1 MKYHFFLLFIL
12 FSVFGFSQ
20 KSNLDLKAVE
30 KSLKNS
36 DSPYNY
42 EKLIFKYKGYPK
54 SLDSIESQYLYYGRN
69 FRKDKVT
76 TSDDR
81 FKSLAEAFKQN
92 NFADC
97 IKQGKALYDKDPTN
111 LDILLILLRAYDSVK
126 DGSNFMHHLNQFRSL
141 TEGIKNSGDGKSEKT
156 AYIVNSVGDEY
167 ILLNI
172 LNIGQDYTRSSR
184 PAKDGMFDIWEK
196 EGQQLYIKILYW
208 ELTN

>member
-1 MKYHFFLLFIL
+1 MKYHFFLLFIM

-20 KSNLDLKAVE
+20 KSKIDLKAIE
-30 KSLKNS
+30 KSLTNP

-54 SLDSIESQYLYYGRN
+54 SLDSIEAQYLYYGRN
-69 FRKDKVT
+69 FRKDRIA
-76 TSDDR
+76 TSDDS

-126 DGSNFMHHLNQFRSL
+126 DGNNFMHHLNQFRSL
-141 TEGIKNSGDGKSEKT
+141 TEGIKSSGDGKSEKT

-172 LNIGQDYTRSSR
+172 LNIGQDYTRSSK
-184 PAKDGMFDIWEK
+184 PSKNGLFDIWEK
-196 EGQQLYIKILYW
+196 DGRQIYIKILFLD
-208 ELTN
+208 LTN

>member
-1 MKYHFFLLFIL
+1 MRYHFFLLFIL

-20 KSNLDLKAVE
+20 KSKVDFKAIE
-30 KSLKNS
+30 KSLKKT

-69 FRKDKVT
+69 FRNDKIT

-81 FKSLAEAFKQN
+81 FKTLAEAFKQN
-92 NFADC
+92 SFEEC

-111 LDILLILLRAYDSVK
+111 LDILLILLRAYDSTK
-126 DGSNFMHHLNQFRSL
+126 DGINFMHHLNQFRSL
-141 TEGIKNSGDGKSEKT
+141 ADGIKSSGDGKSEKT
-156 AYIVNSVGDEY
+156 AYLVNSVGDEY

-172 LNIGQDYTRSSR
+172 LNIGKDYTRGSKPS
-184 PAKDGMFDIWEK
+184 KDGMYDIWEK
-196 EGQQLYIKILYW
+196 DGNKIYIKVLYL

>member
-1 MKYHFFLLFIL
+1 MKYHFFLLFIMC
-12 FSVFGFSQ
+12 SVFGFSQ
-20 KSNLDLKAVE
+20 KSKLDLKAVE

-69 FRKDKVT
+69 FRKDKVS
-76 TSDDR
+76 TSDDS
-81 FKSLAEAFKQN
+81 FKNLAEAFKQN

-97 IKQGKALYDKDPTN
+97 IKQGKTLYDKDPTN

-141 TEGIKNSGDGKSEKT
+141 TEGIKVSGDGKSEKT

-172 LNIGQDYTRSSR
+172 LNIGKDYTRSSK
-184 PAKDGMFDIWEK
+184 PAKDGMFDVWEK
-196 EGQQLYIKILYW
+196 EGQQLYIKILYL

>member
-1 MKYHFFLLFIL
+1 MRYHFFLLFIL

-20 KSNLDLKAVE
+20 KSKVDFKAIE
-30 KSLKNS
+30 KSLKKT

-69 FRKDKVT
+69 FRNDKIT
-76 TSDDR
+76 TSDDG
-81 FKSLAEAFKQN
+81 FKNLAEAFKQN
-92 NFADC
+92 SFEEC

-111 LDILLILLRAYDSVK
+111 LDILLILLRAYDSKK
-126 DGSNFMHHLNQFRSL
+126 DGNNFMHHLTQFRSL
-141 TEGIKNSGDGKSEKT
+141 ADGIKSSGDGKSEKT
-156 AYIVNSVGDEY
+156 AYLVNSVGDEY

-172 LNIGQDYTRSSR
+172 LNIGKDYTRGSKPS
-184 PAKDGMFDIWEK
+184 KDGMYDIWEK
-196 EGQQLYIKILYW
+196 DDNKIYIKVLYL